1 VKLLLATALVLT
13 LSSLAMAAPE
23 SSQLGPYSVS
33 FDMNTNTPHE
43 LQMMQPISTQSAT
56 IYGLQI
62 FTDNST
68 KARLTISAYNN
79 QIDATLPIYKQ
90 LAAMSLALSGFNA
103 TNIEDMMIDGKSG
116 FLISSQPFPGNTMA
130 PAGINLFQAL
140 YWLDSVDCP
149 CGPVSVGTT
158 SVDVTSSYPQDV
170 TQSLLGSIHVEKGQ
184 AASTQVMPPAQ
195 MPTQMPTQQMPTGY

>member
-1 VKLLLATALVLT
+1 M

-62 FTDNST
+62 FTDNTT
-68 KARLTISAYNN
+68 KARLTISMYNSP
-79 QIDATLPIYKQ
+79 IDATLPIYKQ
-90 LAAMSLALSGFNA
+90 LAAMSLALNGFNA

-116 FLISSQPFPGNTMA
+116 FLISSEPFTGNTMV

-140 YWLDSVDCP
+140 YWLDSEDCP

-158 SVDVTSSYPQDV
+158 SVDITSSYPQDV

-184 AASTQVMPPAQ
+184 ATSTQVMPPAQ